1 MRNMLLNNGQTVIVG
16 SDRDVLE
23 VIGENFSYELAEY
36 IDQILWNQEALD
48 KYMRDIEKEKDILKN
63 TIREYLEKYAER
75 LNTSMFD
82 AIDSGKELDFKNLIR
97 ELQNDEYFEYLLNR
111 R

>member
-1 MRNMLLNNGQTVIVG
+1 MLLNNGQTVIVG

>member
-1 MRNMLLNNGQTVIVG
+1 MLLNNGQTVIVG

-23 VIGENFSYELAEY
+23 VIGENFYYELAEY

-63 TIREYLEKYAER
+63 TIREY
-75 LNTSMFD
+75 
-82 AIDSGKELDFKNLIR
+82 GIR

>member
-1 MRNMLLNNGQTVIVG
+1 MLLNNGQTVIVG

-63 TIREYLEKYAER
+63 TIREY
-75 LNTSMFD
+75 
-82 AIDSGKELDFKNLIR
+82 GIR

>member
-63 TIREYLEKYAER
+63 TIREY
-75 LNTSMFD
+75 
-82 AIDSGKELDFKNLIR
+82 GIR